1 MGTCTCGKKTVWN
14 DMCEDCN
21 NEFENQIYSLDEYR
35 EENPKRAVIYRQAE
49 EKVETFFSS
58 DILNI
63 HISLLQVVGIS
74 SLDMSGSYFDIIL
87 ANGNRTVVETKRNMH
102 DYNTIMNE
110 HQRMIEAL
118 NRVYRR

>member
-1 MGTCTCGKKTVWN
+1 
-14 DMCEDCN
+14 MCEDCN